1 MRMSTPHRTPL
12 LTAAMLAGLAL
23 VGSAHADDASSA
35 QYRLSG
41 AFTTGFQTANNDMRS
56 AQYTL
61 VSALGE
67 AFSGLEAP
75 SSTHYRVHSGYD
87 APPAAPDPGPEPT
100 PELTIEQLV
109 AGNGTLTVF
118 FNGSAFPEGTQF
130 TFTCQP
136 PAPDAPLS
144 VTGTASPITL
154 SGLVNGTQYTCT
166 LSTGDSVSP
175 GTPGTPTDELPPIPI
190 PTLSG
195 IAMTLMALLLALIG
209 STYGN
214 RPLRGPVRPQG

>member
-1 MRMSTPHRTPL
+1 MRMSAPHRTPL

-75 SSTHYRVHSGYD
+75 SSTHYRVQSGHT
-87 APPAAPDPGPEPT
+87 AGPATPDPAPT
-100 PELTIEQLV
+100 PELTIERLV
-109 AGNGTLTVF
+109 PGNGTLTVF

-175 GTPGTPTDELPPIPI
+175 GTPGTPTDELRPIPI